1 MLSISSYE
9 ECQLPHIIDI
19 TFFRRFIKPTD
30 ADNNNDGGDEYDND
44 NGDDDDDDNDS
55 DDNDD
60 SDDDD
65 DSNDSDNDDDGTHL
79 EQPRRWSR

>member
-30 ADNNNDGGDEYDND
+30 ADSNDDGDDND
-44 NGDDDDDDNDS
+44 N

-60 SDDDD
+60 
-65 DSNDSDNDDDGTHL
+65 DNEL
-79 EQPRRWSR
+79 

>member
-30 ADNNNDGGDEYDND
+30 ADNNNDGCDDYDND
-44 NGDDDDDDNDS
+44 DNDDDDD
-55 DDNDD
+55 
-60 SDDDD
+60 
-65 DSNDSDNDDDGTHL
+65 DDDGTHL
-79 EQPRRWSR
+79 VSHGSISSKALNCFLRAKMDSLT